1 MLQAEF
7 ANRLVAKQNTKNYSR
22 LTVMGSYYYDITVLQ
37 KVPKTSFLPEPKVD
51 SAIIRMVPKKHN
63 ILAENEPLF
72 IELVRLVFNER
83 RKMIKNSLA
92 SHFLSFKKYY
102 SEKLLENKFN
112 KNEFIEMISEL
123 PNITKRPEQLSIEE
137 LMEISN
143 KLHHAFNENN
153 KN

>member
-1 MLQAEF
+1 
-7 ANRLVAKQNTKNYSR
+7 
-22 LTVMGSYYYDITVLQ
+22 MGSYYYDITVLQ

-153 KN
+153 TN